1 MILTL
6 LLTAALH
13 TGAKPPPT
21 NMLQNTSWEAD
32 GGIRLEFYT
41 GDSMR
46 TFVDG
51 RLLATATYRI
61 TESVFSIID
70 RSGPLTCLP
79 GKKGLYS
86 WLYKDQKL
94 ELTRM
99 SDKCEE
105 RGQFLHGLKL
115 KRSS

>member
-1 MILTL
+1 MIQML
-6 LLTAALH
+6 LVVAALTA
-13 TGAKPPPT
+13 GAKPPPT

-51 RLLATATYRI
+51 RVLATATYRI
-61 TESVFSIID
+61 TASTFSIID
-70 RSGPLTCLP
+70 RSGPMTCAP

-86 WLYKDQKL
+86 WLYKDHKL
-94 ELTRM
+94 ELTKM
-99 SDKCEE
+99 SEKCEE